1 MHARSLSA
9 RALLTLLVVVLAFS
23 LSACTL
29 ASTDG
34 ESGGIALSEPAVAP
48 SYDMDESIARD
59 QASGMSPDEL
69 AKESYG
75 TGTDAADVPAADR
88 LVVLTAGLRID
99 VDDVE
104 SAADTIRSSAQD
116 IGGIVTNVQISSE
129 DEIPVYRY
137 DAVGSL
143 ADGAALSGYI
153 TVRVPSESYD
163 AFLLAVRDVGS
174 VIRQS
179 ESEQDVTQE
188 HIDLSARLLN
198 LQAQEQR
205 LREFN
210 DQAKNVEEL
219 LQIEQELTRVR
230 AEIDSLSGQL
240 AYLERQAAMSVVTI
254 ELVGPRPVVRPQ
266 GENWGFTDALTQSV
280 RAFVGTINV
289 MIVLAGALL
298 PVAIAVLVLAFVIR
312 AIVRSRRKTP
322 SSAEEIAE
330 P

>member
-9 RALLTLLVVVLAFS
+9 RALLTLLVVILAFS

-48 SYDMDESIARD
+48 SFDMDESIARD
-59 QASGMSPDEL
+59 TASGMSPDEL

-75 TGTDAADVPAADR
+75 TGTDAASVPAADR

-174 VIRQS
+174 VVRQS

-230 AEIDSLSGQL
+230 AEIDSLSGQV

-298 PVAIAVLVLAFVIR
+298 PVAIVVLVLAFVIR

-330 P
+330 Q